1 MIPDKSLKGI
11 ERIITY
17 LKYTYIFLTKQKQKF
32 SKEDLHTRHMFWL
45 AYFKHRK

>member
-32 SKEDLHTRHMFWL
+32 SKEDLHMRHMFWL